1 MDDTFL
7 LEPLWNTLRV
17 ISSILPFLMIGGCPW
32 NSTLNTFCIL
42 PAILNKFNNI
52 VSESSLS
59 ILRQLLI
66 YFFIKVILKNLQC
79 FHGNLFFEHKCNKP
93 SAFAVYLEVKSS
105 HRSCVTSFSPLF
117 STMEASNG
125 SSVTLLEWKQIITID
140 IIKLFEMKFK
150 LLISKG
156 EMYWYYSVHRQCNT
170 HCIHVY
176 FPWYNVMFHSYMCIH
191 NKQK

>member
-7 LEPLWNTLRV
+7 LEPLWNTLRA

-52 VSESSLS
+52 VSE
-59 ILRQLLI
+59 
-66 YFFIKVILKNLQC
+66 VILKNLQC

-170 HCIHVY
+170 HCIQVY
-176 FPWYNVMFHSYMCIH
+176 FPWYNVMFHGYMCIP